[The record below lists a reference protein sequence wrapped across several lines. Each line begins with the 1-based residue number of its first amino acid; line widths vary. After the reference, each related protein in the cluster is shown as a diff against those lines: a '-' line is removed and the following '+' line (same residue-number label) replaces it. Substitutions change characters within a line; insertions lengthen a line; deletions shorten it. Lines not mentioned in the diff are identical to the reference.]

1 MKVFI
6 EKVIYIWIDFI
17 IKKVRKNF
25 NVIECL
31 IIFCYVVEKVFIK
44 RFGKKE
50 FKIRYKIDLLNE
62 GY

>member
-6 EKVIYIWIDFI
+6 EKVIYIRIDFI

-50 FKIRYKIDLLNE
+50 FKIR
-62 GY
+62 